1 MKNIITIFK
10 KEWDRVIQDRRLVIM
25 VILLPGILIY
35 TIYSFMGAMMNN
47 QEQEMTDIAIVN
59 PTDGF
64 TNKYQLY
71 ENDNYLNVIEINE
84 SQVEEYQNMID
95 EEEWTILIVF
105 PEGIEDYD
113 GSGEPKEVTIYYNPN
128 VLASSNVSNRFIE
141 YLIEYQEDLF
151 KERFDDKKI
160 YVLNQTGTTVDESQL
175 MGSILGQL
183 LPMLVIMFLF
193 SGAMSIGPESIAGE
207 KERNTLSTILITP
220 IKRKELALGK
230 ILGLSVLSLLS
241 AVSSFLGIILSLPK
255 LMNYQGANLSI
266 YGFNDYILIFL
277 ILFSTIF
284 VIIGI
289 ISILSA
295 FARSVKEAS
304 TYITPIYILTIIVSI
319 SSSFGTNNDP
329 HILRALIP
337 IINSVDSL
345 KMVMTFSDNV
355 MLFTLITVLA
365 NLVYLT
371 GFVFILNKMFNNE
384 RIMFAK

>member
-295 FARSVKEAS
+295 FAKSVKEAS

>member
-113 GSGEPKEVTIYYNPN
+113 GSGEPKEVTIYFNPN

-295 FARSVKEAS
+295 FAKSVKEAS

>member
-71 ENDNYLNVIEINE
+71 ENDNYLNEIEINE

-113 GSGEPKEVTIYYNPN
+113 GSGEPKEVTIYFNPN

-295 FARSVKEAS
+295 FAKSVKEAS